1 MRLEETVLPPRTDE
15 LARRSVEAEDRSRP
29 NHVRFVS
36 GPGVFAAMKDEHVV
50 MRVNRHAGNLA
61 KDKSRG
67 ELRPTVHDGIRF
79 RGVRSEHQ
87 RKDAHQDRY
96 GRE

>member
-1 MRLEETVLPPRTDE
+1 
-15 LARRSVEAEDRSRP
+15 
-29 NHVRFVS
+29 
-36 GPGVFAAMKDEHVV
+36 MKDEHVV